1 MLHKR
6 AYFEQM
12 VSDPRDPSHWHALF
26 LDKSIPFSPDAKAAF
41 LYDASRKT
49 KQFLYPFVRVFA
61 RLGIIIMQVFKT
73 FIPNIINAPKT
84 LHKWLYVGMKYFI
97 TPEANYLILRHFVLG
112 SEVLRFIKD
121 NVKHVDDIPMHPL
134 KPYNLDVVK
143 DNLFLQHDLNLY
155 NFIINLNNTMTKNG
169 TTIQKIANP
178 DFSAI
183 TTDDSYP
190 FTPFPERWSNFL
202 DLSNAIEIFT
212 PVYQFFLTD
221 NDFWRASNSLQLD
234 EVIGLYVATIL
245 DCPERLVALNNKHP
259 MIPLPTTSAAFRLT
273 LHGLSTEVLHGL
285 LVQMKLE
292 AAKKE
297 MIGVIQSP
305 SLSGKTL

>member
-6 AYFEQM
+6 EYFEKLENN
-12 VSDPRDPSHWHALF
+12 PRDPSHWHALF

-41 LYDASRKT
+41 LYDSSRKT

-61 RLGIIIMQVFKT
+61 RLGIMLLQIFKA
-73 FIPNIINAPKT
+73 ILPNAINAPKM
-84 LHKWLYVGMKYFI
+84 LHRSLYFGMKYFI

-121 NVKHVDDIPMHPL
+121 NVRNIEDIPMHPL
-134 KPYNLDVVK
+134 KPLHLDAVK

-155 NFIINLNNTMTKNG
+155 NFIINLNNAMAQSG
-169 TTIQKIANP
+169 VTIQKVEQPN
-178 DFSAI
+178 FSSI
-183 TTDDSYP
+183 TTDDSFP
-190 FTPFPERWSNFL
+190 FAAFPERWTNCL
-202 DLSNAIEIFT
+202 DLSTAIEIFT

-234 EVIGLYVATIL
+234 EVIGLYAATIM
-245 DCPERLVALNNKHP
+245 DCPEKLVALNNKHP
-259 MIPLPTTSAAFRLT
+259 MVPLPTTSAAFRLT

-285 LVQMKLE
+285 LVKMKLE
-292 AAKKE
+292 AEWA
-297 MIGVIQSP
+297 
-305 SLSGKTL
+305 

>member
-6 AYFEQM
+6 EYFEKLENN
-12 VSDPRDPSHWHALF
+12 PRDPSHWHALF

-41 LYDASRKT
+41 LYDSSRKT

-61 RLGIIIMQVFKT
+61 RLGIMLLQVFKA
-73 FIPNIINAPKT
+73 ILPNAINAPKM
-84 LHKWLYVGMKYFI
+84 LHRSLYTGMKYFVS
-97 TPEANYLILRHFVLG
+97 PEANYLILRHFVLG

-121 NVKHVDDIPMHPL
+121 NVKNIEDIPMHPL
-134 KPYNLDVVK
+134 KPMHLDAVK

-155 NFIINLNNTMTKNG
+155 NFIINLNNAMAKNG
-169 TTIQKIANP
+169 VAIQKTEQP

-183 TTDDSYP
+183 TTDDSFP
-190 FTPFPERWSNFL
+190 FSAFPDRWTNCL

-234 EVIGLYVATIL
+234 EVIGLYAATIL
-245 DCPERLVALNNKHP
+245 DCPEKLVALNNKHP

-273 LHGLSTEVLHGL
+273 LHGLSTEVLHAL
-285 LVQMKLE
+285 LVQKKLE
-292 AAKKE
+292 MEREKRK
-297 MIGVIQSP
+297 QDN
-305 SLSGKTL
+305 